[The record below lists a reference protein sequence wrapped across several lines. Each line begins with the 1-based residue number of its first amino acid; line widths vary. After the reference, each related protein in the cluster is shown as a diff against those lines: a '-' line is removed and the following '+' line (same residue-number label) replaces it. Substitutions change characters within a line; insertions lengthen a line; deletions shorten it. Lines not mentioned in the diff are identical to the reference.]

1 MSLEARPP
9 LLSLPLTEEQGL
21 TIGSVFTIRA
31 SNGVDSCR
39 RLSLL
44 GFCHSV
50 DHLHEKVEL
59 VVRQRGGAVVSSER
73 QLTRCGKGGEC
84 GVCCMRGGCKKGLA
98 VPLKHSSQAFSSC
111 VLRGITPQPG
121 SLLSTRSALAER
133 LHMCIAIPLLFG
145 VPPEHE
151 RLRAGV
157 LAGGGIIDRVVQ
169 QWLVGCVP

>member
-1 MSLEARPP
+1 MPDPALQEQQELVTVFGLDGSVTTFPPRPWPLDEALSLEARPP

-73 QLTRCGKGGEC
+73 QLT
-84 GVCCMRGGCKKGLA
+84 
-98 VPLKHSSQAFSSC
+98 
-111 VLRGITPQPG
+111 
-121 SLLSTRSALAER
+121 SALAER